1 MQANTSSD
9 GATATKPL
17 LQEAAAG
24 VSFHGEEDRNR
35 GGGGWWRKVLVLD
48 VEEAKNQVLFSLPMI
63 LTNVFYY
70 AIPLVSVEFAGH
82 LGHLELAG
90 ATLANSWATVT
101 VFAFMG
107 LWTGLICGLSMQTST
122 LLLIT
127 LFRNW
132 NLYCRRINS
141 FWVCNPSPSSYLV
154 SIKHQTDQSKEHI
167 LCILCYFAL
176 HFVLCMVFESVG
188 ALKDFLGM
196 RTCGGWRRFLF
207 FLPLVF
213 FLPYLLSVLELH
225 ENSTVEGL
233 PKKTR
238 TKSDHL
244 VLGPAA
250 GQGLPNRLQ
259 CRGVKALNK
268 THISTSSHASSVG
281 DSISFVTVFTRPIF
295 THFKVF
301 TVFQSRHNAT
311 NNLSNRHELIVKNST
326 IALKPYLAKNAGN
339 KFNPYGTDI
348 GAKTGNNRRINE
360 RYDIP
365 IE

>member
-9 GATATKPL
+9 GATATQPL

-24 VSFHGEEDRNR
+24 VSFQGEEDRNR
-35 GGGGWWRKVLVLD
+35 RGGGWWRKVLVLD

-70 AIPLVSVEFAGH
+70 AIPLVSVVIAGH

-101 VFAFMG
+101 VFAFMVY
-107 LWTGLICGLSMQTST
+107 
-122 LLLIT
+122 
-127 LFRNW
+127 
-132 NLYCRRINS
+132 LYCRRINS

-225 ENSTVEGL
+225 ENSIVEGL

-281 DSISFVTVFTRPIF
+281 DSISFVTVFTRPILYPSI
-295 THFKVF
+295 V
-301 TVFQSRHNAT
+301 VENPSRT
-311 NNLSNRHELIVKNST
+311 SQTRGTTSST
-326 IALKPYLAKNAGN
+326 I
-339 KFNPYGTDI
+339 
-348 GAKTGNNRRINE
+348 RINFDP
-360 RYDIP
+360 RRRGSMLPHLGIVGALP
-365 IE
+365 GLLGN

>member
-1 MQANTSSD
+1 MVQLQPNPCY
-9 GATATKPL
+9 KKL
-17 LQEAAAG
+17 LL
-24 VSFHGEEDRNR
+24 VSVFNLEEDRNR

-70 AIPLVSVEFAGH
+70 AIPLVSVVFA
-82 LGHLELAG
+82 GHLELAG
-90 ATLANSWATVT
+90 ATLANYWATVT

-127 LFRNW
+127 LCRNW
-132 NLYCRRINS
+132 
-141 FWVCNPSPSSYLV
+141 
-154 SIKHQTDQSKEHI
+154 T
-167 LCILCYFAL
+167 
-176 HFVLCMVFESVG
+176 G

-225 ENSTVEGL
+225 ENSIVEGL

-259 CRGVKALNK
+259 CQEKGNGRFPCTWFVGMLLLGLSLTLVEGEGGDHGERVMMIDDDGGTGVPMNC
-268 THISTSSHASSVG
+268 G
-281 DSISFVTVFTRPIF
+281 DEIWVF
-295 THFKVF
+295 
-301 TVFQSRHNAT
+301 AMD
-311 NNLSNRHELIVKNST
+311 
-326 IALKPYLAKNAGN
+326 Y
-339 KFNPYGTDI
+339 
-348 GAKTGNNRRINE
+348 
-360 RYDIP
+360 
-365 IE
+365 